1 MSFLDG
7 WNPFSAG
14 SSYGLA
20 PNTNYVNQGRSAVRR
35 GVGLDKP
42 GATPGPRNM
51 YGIDTTSSTYAGD
64 TYAALTRDQWQT
76 YVSTFV
82 PLENQLID
90 YATDPNKPMEAMAK
104 VSQNVQS
111 AFDMQQGATKRQ
123 LGGLGVSLNA
133 DETAA
138 QERSFGLSKAL
149 ADVGAQNMAGA
160 LTRQR
165 QQAILGNPAPQA
177 ATSAITGG

>member
-1 MSFLDG
+1 M
-7 WNPFSAG
+7 WQPI
-14 SSYGLA
+14 
-20 PNTNYVNQGRSAVRR
+20 QGRYDTNHDIAASTRR
-35 GVGLDKP
+35 WVDTNVFGMNRGNGLTGV
-42 GATPGPRNM
+42 TNM
-51 YGIDTTSSTYAGD
+51 YGIDTGSKTYAGD

-82 PLENQLID
+82 PIENQLID
-90 YATDPNKPMEAMAK
+90 YATDKNKPAEAMAEASK
-104 VSQNVQS
+104 NVNS
-111 AFDMQQGATKRQ
+111 AFDMQQGTTKRQ
-123 LGGLGVSLNA
+123 LGGLGVELNP
-133 DETAA
+133 DEQAA
-138 QERSFGLSKAL
+138 QTRSFGLSKSL

>member
-1 MSFLDG
+1 MG
-7 WNPFSAG
+7 WYDTDWDIAASTRRYVDTNWLGRNKPS
-14 SSYGLA
+14 GLTGINNA
-20 PNTNYVNQGRSAVRR
+20 
-35 GVGLDKP
+35 
-42 GATPGPRNM
+42 
-51 YGIDTTSSTYAGD
+51 YGIDTGSKTYAGD

-104 VSQNVQS
+104 ASQNVQS

-123 LGGLGVSLNA
+123 LGSLGVSLNA

-149 ADVGAQNMAGA
+149 ADVGSQNMAGA

>member
-1 MSFLDG
+1 MWQPIQGKYDTDHDIAASTRRWVDTNIFG
-7 WNPFSAG
+7 ANKPS
-14 SSYGLA
+14 GL
-20 PNTNYVNQGRSAVRR
+20 T
-35 GVGLDKP
+35 GV
-42 GATPGPRNM
+42 TNM
-51 YGIDTTSSTYAGD
+51 YGIDTGSKTYAGD

-82 PLENQLID
+82 PIENQLID
-90 YATDPNKPMEAMAK
+90 YATDQNKPLEAMAQASK
-104 VSQNVQS
+104 NVNS
-111 AFDMQQGATKRQ
+111 AFTMQEGASKRQ
-123 LGGLGVSLNA
+123 LSGLGVELNA
-133 DETAA
+133 DEEAA
-138 QERSFGLSKAL
+138 RSRSFGLSKSL